1 MGTLPAV
8 PLMAIRLVVLFGV
21 EEAEEAGTEA
31 EDPGMTGMMGTVLDE
46 TWGGEIGVG
55 LWISDDWKELTRL
68 EWKLDNELSDSP
80 IGKSVMFAVRGSKQG
95 SALPALVL
103 SESVSEYK
111 RDRLETALCSPS

>member
-1 MGTLPAV
+1 
-8 PLMAIRLVVLFGV
+8 
-21 EEAEEAGTEA
+21 
-31 EDPGMTGMMGTVLDE
+31 MTGMIGTVLDE
-46 TWGGEIGVG
+46 TWGGKIGVG

-80 IGKSVMFAVRGSKQG
+80 VGNSVMFAVRGSKQG